1 MSIELKTEERAVSAA
16 WSVPS
21 INDGNFII
29 RRCHI
34 GDEASLSLVGKATFL
49 ETYAENTDA
58 SDLMDFLEAEHT
70 VERYRSWLKS
80 DLVRIWVAQTTLGGS
95 AIGYA
100 VALSASKVGLDQQ
113 MEIKRLYLLHRF
125 HRRGLGH
132 LLLKEI
138 LTTARKVGTAG
149 LFLKVQEANQSAVTF
164 YRTHGFS
171 VVGPEPFRVG
181 ATDYAALVMG
191 LTLRRPVSKSFRA
204 TSDQAVADCADKP
217 GTPTWCRLPAFRGP
231 RQR

>member
-1 MSIELKTEERAVSAA
+1 MSIELKTDERTISATWAVPAT
-16 WSVPS
+16 
-21 INDGNFII
+21 NDGNFII

-58 SDLMDFLEAEHT
+58 SDLLDFVEAEHS

-100 VALSASKVGLDQQ
+100 VALSESKAGLDQQ

-132 LLLKEI
+132 LLLNEI
-138 LTTARKVGTAG
+138 LATARKVGIAS
-149 LFLKVQEANQSAVTF
+149 LFLKVQEQNQSAVSF
-164 YRTHGFS
+164 YHTHGFS
-171 VVGPEPFRVG
+171 VVGREAFRVG
-181 ATDYAALVMG
+181 TTDYAALVMG
-191 LTLRRPVSKSFRA
+191 LTLRRPSF
-204 TSDQAVADCADKP
+204 KE
-217 GTPTWCRLPAFRGP
+217 L
-231 RQR
+231 